1 MKKIVMIIMAVALL
15 ALPTMGQVSDQQYG
29 ATAPNA
35 QIQSTS
41 TFSGSGSSYSS
52 NPTLNSDGTATY
64 NGASYSPAKAP
75 GGPRRDKEYNQEI
88 DGDEGSPIGDAMLP
102 LMLMSLAFVGGIA
115 IRRRRQA
122 EEA

>member
-1 MKKIVMIIMAVALL
+1 MGVALI
-15 ALPTMGQVSDQQYG
+15 ALPTMAQVYGQQQYG
-29 ATAPNA
+29 AKAPNA

-41 TFSGSGSSYSS
+41 TFSGSGSAYSS

-64 NGASYSPAKAP
+64 NGPAYAPAKAP
-75 GGPRRDKEYNQEI
+75 GGPHRTIEYNQEF
-88 DGDEGSPIGDAMLP
+88 DDNDEGSPIGDALLP

>member
-1 MKKIVMIIMAVALL
+1 MIIMGVALI
-15 ALPTMGQVSDQQYG
+15 ALPTMAQEYGQQQYG
-29 ATAPNA
+29 AKAPNA

-41 TFSGSGSSYSS
+41 TFSGSGSAYSS

-75 GGPRRDKEYNQEI
+75 NGPRKAFDTPAEHGI
-88 DGDEGSPIGDAMLP
+88 GDSPIGDAMLP